1 MKRRRDDLETQ
12 LNRSALWAVTYGD
25 LMSYLMIFFLIMFSF
40 GIAKRGATTQQK
52 KYEET
57 LMNIQKVFGGK
68 TSSAD
73 LERLKS
79 RENEEKVADKLKQM
93 SPNMQIEMK
102 DKKVRL
108 LLPEAVLFES
118 GKADLGR
125 QAQKLISQ
133 ISEQLKA
140 MPNEIDIEGHT
151 DNVPIRG
158 GRYSSNMELSMA
170 RAYAVVSY
178 FEQLGIP
185 AQRLA
190 GIGYGEFH
198 PIGDN
203 KTSEGRA
210 KNRRI
215 EINFIRTE

>member
-1 MKRRRDDLETQ
+1 MKNRREELENQ

-40 GIAKRGATTQQK
+40 GIAKRSATTQQK
-52 KYEET
+52 KYKET
-57 LMNIQKVFGGK
+57 LMSIQKVFGGK
-68 TSSAD
+68 TSSED
-73 LERLKS
+73 LERLKK
-79 RENEEKVADKLKQM
+79 RENEEKVADKLKEM

-108 LLPEAVLFES
+108 LLPELVLFDS
-118 GKADLGR
+118 GKADLTR
-125 QAQKLISQ
+125 QARNLIAQ
-133 ISEQLKA
+133 ISEQLKGI
-140 MPNEIDIEGHT
+140 PNEIDIEGHT
-151 DNVPIRG
+151 DNVPIRA
-158 GRYSSNMELSMA
+158 GRYGTNMELSMA
-170 RAYAVVSY
+170 RAFAVVNY

-198 PIGDN
+198 PVADN
-203 KTSEGRA
+203 KTPDGRA

-215 EINFIRTE
+215 EINYIRTE